1 MAGKMILTAFRCFFL
16 FYFCLFFITGS
27 DQGYAAG
34 DSTNAK
40 KTILEVFD
48 YLEEAHVSRPD
59 ADELM
64 KGAIR
69 GMIDTLKDPY
79 TDYLSEED
87 FNQLIDDLEGSY
99 GGIGVYLEGQADYP
113 RVQEVFPGSPAMEAG
128 LKTGD
133 IIKKVDG
140 MDIRGWP
147 LVQAVEKIKGRVGT
161 RVILV
166 VGRGDSELTV
176 ELKRSHLNAPTVESK
191 IIGHNTGYIDVK
203 SFGSA
208 TPEQFKFHLDK
219 LMAMRISGLVIDLRD
234 NPGGYMDAAM
244 EMAEIFLDP
253 ETPIVITKEYDGTV
267 TRHLAGKDVKTV
279 RVPLV
284 VLINSQSASSS
295 EILAG
300 ALKDSGG
307 AALVGEK
314 TYGKGTG
321 QSLVRLRAG
330 GTLKITTTEYTTP
343 LGTRVDG
350 QGIKPDFEVVTREL
364 QVPFALRI
372 LEPQPKQIVF
382 KGSTKEVLIDGDK
395 IPARNTPAVK
405 NGAMYLPL
413 RFTLEALG
421 YVVSWEEKSGVITAR
436 KKDAEIVLPAAGN
449 PLFNGREL
457 SAGSG
462 VFIEDGVSY
471 ISLDLIKKLGY
482 AAEQDG
488 DLITVRG

>member
-1 MAGKMILTAFRCFFL
+1 MARKIVLTALRYIFL

-27 DQGYAAG
+27 DQVYAAG

-48 YLEEAHVSRPD
+48 YLEEAHISRPD

-69 GMIDTLKDPY
+69 GMIDTLNDPH

-87 FNQLIDDLEGSY
+87 FNQLIDDMEGSY
-99 GGIGVYLEGQADYP
+99 GGIGVYLEGLADYP

-128 LKTGD
+128 LKAGD

-161 RVILV
+161 RVVLV
-166 VGRGDSELTV
+166 VGRGDSELTI
-176 ELKRSHLNAPTVESK
+176 ELKRSHLNVPTVESK
-191 IIGHNTGYIDVK
+191 IIGQNTGYIDVK
-203 SFGSA
+203 SFGSE
-208 TPEQFKFHLDK
+208 TPEQFRSHLDK
-219 LMAMRISGLVIDLRD
+219 LMAMGVSGLVIDLRD
-234 NPGGYMDAAM
+234 NPGGYIDAAM
-244 EMAEIFLDP
+244 EMAENFLEP
-253 ETPIVITKEYDGTV
+253 GTVIVITKEYDGTV
-267 TRHLAGKDVKTV
+267 TRHLAGKDVQTV
-279 RVPLV
+279 KIPLV
-284 VLINSQSASSS
+284 VLVNSQSASSS
-295 EILAG
+295 EVLAG

-307 AALVGEK
+307 AVLVGEK
-314 TYGKGTG
+314 TYGKGTA

-330 GTLKITTTEYTTP
+330 GTLKITTSEYTTP
-343 LGTRVDG
+343 RGTRVDG
-350 QGIKPDFEVVTREL
+350 QGIKPDFEVITREL

-382 KGSTKEVLIDGDK
+382 KAGTREVLIDGDT

-405 NGAMYLPL
+405 NGAIYLPL

-421 YVVSWEEKSGVITAR
+421 YVVSWEERSGGITAR
-436 KKDAEIVLPAAGN
+436 KKDAEIVLPIAGN

-457 SAGSG
+457 AGGG

-471 ISLDLIKKLGY
+471 ISLDLIKKLGH

-488 DLITVRG
+488 DLITIRG